1 LSDGYRK
8 KILAKIPLF
17 FDKTIYFYSEFLD
30 IINANGNRIN
40 KDDTAIKMIR
50 IILSYCEKNE
60 LLTTE
65 QLLQC
70 RKKLKNHKSGVDNHV
85 PTDSEILQTL
95 SKLSPNNQLVYLV
108 YLVSGIR
115 KVEGS
120 YLIANLSKLMA
131 QEKEGF
137 VKVTMN
143 YLRHNKNSFFC
154 YLPSSV
160 YNQIITN
167 KQLSISSLENELKR
181 HKLIAIKYC
190 RKWFYTKC
198 IELGVPESIADYYQ
212 GRTANSVGSNHY
224 LSRQL
229 LADQNYIKIVSY
241 LNEIKQ

>member
-1 LSDGYRK
+1 MVRL
-8 KILAKIPLF
+8 IL
-17 FDKTIYFYSEFLD
+17 
-30 IINANGNRIN
+30 N
-40 KDDTAIKMIR
+40 
-50 IILSYCEKNE
+50 YCEDKE
-60 LLTTE
+60 LLTDQ
-65 QLLQC
+65 QLTSL

-85 PTDSEILQTL
+85 PTDSEIQQTL
-95 SKLSPNNQLVYLV
+95 NQLTPNNRLVYIV
-108 YLVSGIR
+108 YLVSGLR

-120 YLIANLSKLMA
+120 FLLTNLNKLIA

-198 IELGVPESIADYYQ
+198 IELGVPDSIADYYQ
-212 GRTANSVGSNHY
+212 GRSANSVGSNHY
-224 LSRQL
+224 LSRQM
-229 LADQNYIKIVSY
+229 LADKNYSKIVDYLKSY
-241 LNEIKQ
+241 LQ